1 LDDNGVYAHA
11 YRSLDHY
18 LKKEKSFIGGT
29 DMQKK
34 RNNDRFNLFLGI
46 IVIVAGVFFLLQNL
60 FPQMPLWSY
69 FWPLLPIVLGLTLI
83 QMGSMFSDGGRPFFL
98 ITGSMLIMAGLL
110 ILLQSFLQ
118 NPYWWS
124 YAWTLIFPGAFGVGQ
139 IICGQISSRKKINNS
154 GISLLVLGIV
164 FFVVGLVLF
173 QFVYQNAYVT
183 DSIRTQLN
191 YGFVLVCLGIF
202 ILTPKKFYLES
213 SNFDTKRFFQYRKVK
228 DVNEAQDFMDSWD
241 QRKESKNE
249 SAIEVEVS
257 IGEANVN
264 SDTEKVE
271 ELLTQ

>member
-1 LDDNGVYAHA
+1 
-11 YRSLDHY
+11 
-18 LKKEKSFIGGT
+18 
-29 DMQKK
+29 MQTK

-83 QMGSMFSDGGRPFFL
+83 QMGSMFRDGGRPFFL

-110 ILLQSFLQ
+110 ILLQNFLKS
-118 NPYWWS
+118 PYWWS

-139 IICGQISSRKKINNS
+139 IICGKISSRKKMINS

-164 FFVVGLVLF
+164 FFIVGLVLF
-173 QFVYQNAYVT
+173 QFVFQNAYVT
-183 DSIRTQLN
+183 DSTRTQLN

-202 ILTPKKFYLES
+202 ILTPKKFYFES
-213 SNFDTKRFFQYRKVK
+213 PNFDTKRFFHYRKLK

-249 SAIEVEVS
+249 SAIEVEES
-257 IGEANVN
+257 IDEANVN
-264 SDTEKVE
+264 NDTEKVE
-271 ELLTQ
+271 DLLTQ

>member
-1 LDDNGVYAHA
+1 
-11 YRSLDHY
+11 
-18 LKKEKSFIGGT
+18 
-29 DMQKK
+29 MQKK

-83 QMGSMFSDGGRPFFL
+83 QMGSMFRDGGRPFFL

-139 IICGQISSRKKINNS
+139 IICGRISSRKKINNS

-164 FFVVGLVLF
+164 FFIVGLVLF
-173 QFVYQNAYVT
+173 QFVFQNAYVN
-183 DSIRTQLN
+183 DSTRTQLN

-213 SNFDTKRFFQYRKVK
+213 SRFTSSHFFTKRAQNEQENPEESFS
-228 DVNEAQDFMDSWD
+228 DVPYTTEEYQNESTVEVD
-241 QRKESKNE
+241 ESKSE
-249 SAIEVEVS
+249 TVS
-257 IGEANVN
+257 NDDN
-264 SDTEKVE
+264 EKVE

>member
-1 LDDNGVYAHA
+1 
-11 YRSLDHY
+11 
-18 LKKEKSFIGGT
+18 
-29 DMQKK
+29 MQKK
-34 RNNDRFNLFLGI
+34 RNTDRFNLFLGI

-139 IICGQISSRKKINNS
+139 IICGKISSRKKINNS

-213 SNFDTKRFFQYRKVK
+213 SRFTVNRFFTDRIQ
-228 DVNEAQDFMDSWD
+228 NEQEKSE
-241 QRKESKNE
+241 ESFSDESIMTEEYQNE
-249 SAIEVEVS
+249 SSNEVDGSTRETES
-257 IGEANVN
+257 NN
-264 SDTEKVE
+264 DTEKVE